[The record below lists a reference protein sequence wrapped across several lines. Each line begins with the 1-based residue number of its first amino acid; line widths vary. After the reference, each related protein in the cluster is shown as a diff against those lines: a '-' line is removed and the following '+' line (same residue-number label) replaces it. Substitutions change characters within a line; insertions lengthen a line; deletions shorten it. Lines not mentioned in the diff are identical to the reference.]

1 MKKPIILDKRA
12 VRLEKITHP
21 DYIPFLGG
29 RPRRTTVIKHDD
41 QLNLT
46 ILLNTIKSVEEFIN
60 RI

>member
-29 RPRRTTVIKHDD
+29 RPNRVTVVGHDD
-41 QLNLT
+41 QINLR
-46 ILLNTIKSVEEFIN
+46 ILLNTTTSIEEFIHDM
-60 RI
+60 